1 MKTGRLSKDEW
12 AFIEFN
18 SDKMSAAQI
27 AKELD
32 RAIEPIQ
39 KHLQKLGKGKDLRKN
54 LQTQAEYD
62 LKKRPYWRELQAQF
76 SESELEILL
85 YHWKEIV
92 SQFRKDIL
100 ATEELQIIDVVK
112 LEVLMNRALREQQ
125 YSKNKIAEFDEMIE
139 FEKRKATEDQAREF
153 IFGLERQ
160 IATLRA
166 AKESLSRE
174 YKDLQTKKSAM
185 YRDLKATREQRIA
198 KLEDNKETF
207 SGLVQ
212 KLVRDPDFV
221 EEQNLYMEKM
231 RLAVMKE
238 QERLSDYHEYE
249 DGTGDQPFLTPETIL
264 DESNENVET
273 RQSRTS
279 PPKYLIEL
287 TKDELQRLFQDDTR
301 EELVKEII
309 KMKEKI
315 VPYPE

>member
-32 RAIEPIQ
+32 RAIEPVQ

-125 YSKNKIAEFDEMIE
+125 YSMNKIAEFDEMIE
-139 FEKRKATEDQAREF
+139 FEKRKATEDQDREF

-249 DGTGDQPFLTPETIL
+249 DGTVDQPFLTPETIL
-264 DESNENVET
+264 DESNENARNPSV
-273 RQSRTS
+273 
-279 PPKYLIEL
+279 
-287 TKDELQRLFQDDTR
+287 
-301 EELVKEII
+301 
-309 KMKEKI
+309 
-315 VPYPE
+315 

>member
-32 RAIEPIQ
+32 RAIEPVQ
-39 KHLQKLGKGKDLRKN
+39 KHLEKLGKGKDLRKN

-125 YSKNKIAEFDEMIE
+125 YSMNKIAEFDEMIE
-139 FEKRKATEDQAREF
+139 FEKRKATEDQDREF

-249 DGTGDQPFLTPETIL
+249 DGTVDQPFLTPETIL
-264 DESNENVET
+264 DESNENA
-273 RQSRTS
+273 RNTS
-279 PPKYLIEL
+279 
-287 TKDELQRLFQDDTR
+287 
-301 EELVKEII
+301 V
-309 KMKEKI
+309 
-315 VPYPE
+315 

>member
-39 KHLQKLGKGKDLRKN
+39 KHLEKLGKGKDLRKN

-125 YSKNKIAEFDEMIE
+125 YSMNKIAEFDEMIE
-139 FEKRKATEDQAREF
+139 FEKRKATEDQDREF

-249 DGTGDQPFLTPETIL
+249 DGTVDQPFLTPETIL
-264 DESNENVET
+264 DESNENARNPSV
-273 RQSRTS
+273 
-279 PPKYLIEL
+279 
-287 TKDELQRLFQDDTR
+287 
-301 EELVKEII
+301 
-309 KMKEKI
+309 
-315 VPYPE
+315 

>member
-18 SDKMSAAQI
+18 ADKKSADQI
-27 AKELD
+27 AKELG

-39 KHLQKLGKGKDLRKN
+39 KHLQRLGKGRDLRKN
-54 LQTQAEYD
+54 LQTQAESD

-76 SESELEILL
+76 SEPELEILL

-100 ATEELQIIDVVK
+100 ATEELQIIDVIR

-125 YSKNKIAEFDEMIE
+125 YSMTKIGEFEEMIE
-139 FEKRKATEDQAREF
+139 FEKRKATEDQDRECV
-153 IFGLERQ
+153 FGLERQ

-185 YRDLKATREQRIA
+185 YRDLKGTREQRIA

-207 SGLVQ
+207 SGLIQ
-212 KLVRDPDFV
+212 KLLRDPDFV

-231 RLAVMKE
+231 RLSVIQE
-238 QERLSDYHEYE
+238 GERLSDYHQYE
-249 DGTGDQPFLTPETIL
+249 DGTVDQPFLTPETIL
-264 DESNENVET
+264 DESNENA
-273 RQSRTS
+273 RNS
-279 PPKYLIEL
+279 P
-287 TKDELQRLFQDDTR
+287 
-301 EELVKEII
+301 V
-309 KMKEKI
+309 
-315 VPYPE
+315 

>member
-1 MKTGRLSKDEW
+1 MKTGRLSKDDW

-18 SDKMSAAQI
+18 ADKMSASQI

-32 RAIEPIQ
+32 RAIEPVQ

-76 SESELEILL
+76 SESELELLL

-92 SQFRKDIL
+92 AQFRKDIL

-112 LEVLMNRALREQQ
+112 LEALMNRALREQQ
-125 YSKNKIAEFDEMIE
+125 YSMTKIGEFGEMIE
-139 FEKRKATEDQAREF
+139 FEKRKSTEDQDREF
-153 IFGLERQ
+153 VFGLERQ

-212 KLVRDPDFV
+212 KLVRDPEFV

-231 RLAVMKE
+231 RLAVIKE
-238 QERLSDYHEYE
+238 KERLSDYYEYD
-249 DGTGDQPFLTPETIL
+249 DGTVDQPFLTPETIL
-264 DESNENVET
+264 DESE
-273 RQSRTS
+273 R
-279 PPKYLIEL
+279 
-287 TKDELQRLFQDDTR
+287 
-301 EELVKEII
+301 
-309 KMKEKI
+309 
-315 VPYPE
+315 

>member
-125 YSKNKIAEFDEMIE
+125 YSMNKIAEFDEMIE
-139 FEKRKATEDQAREF
+139 FEKRKATEDQDREF

-249 DGTGDQPFLTPETIL
+249 DGTVDQPFLTPETIL
-264 DESNENVET
+264 DESNENARDPSV
-273 RQSRTS
+273 
-279 PPKYLIEL
+279 
-287 TKDELQRLFQDDTR
+287 
-301 EELVKEII
+301 
-309 KMKEKI
+309 
-315 VPYPE
+315 

>member
-39 KHLQKLGKGKDLRKN
+39 KHLEKLGKGKDLRKN

-125 YSKNKIAEFDEMIE
+125 YSMNKIAEFDEMIE
-139 FEKRKATEDQAREF
+139 FEKRKAAEDQDREF

-249 DGTGDQPFLTPETIL
+249 DGTVDQPFLTPETIL
-264 DESNENVET
+264 DESNENV
-273 RQSRTS
+273 RNPS
-279 PPKYLIEL
+279 
-287 TKDELQRLFQDDTR
+287 
-301 EELVKEII
+301 V
-309 KMKEKI
+309 
-315 VPYPE
+315 

>member
-100 ATEELQIIDVVK
+100 ATEELQLIDVVK

-125 YSKNKIAEFDEMIE
+125 YSMNKIAEFDEMIE
-139 FEKRKATEDQAREF
+139 FEKRKAAEDQDREF

-249 DGTGDQPFLTPETIL
+249 DGTVDQPFLTPETIL
-264 DESNENVET
+264 DESNENARNPSV
-273 RQSRTS
+273 
-279 PPKYLIEL
+279 
-287 TKDELQRLFQDDTR
+287 
-301 EELVKEII
+301 
-309 KMKEKI
+309 
-315 VPYPE
+315 

>member
-125 YSKNKIAEFDEMIE
+125 YSMNKIAEFDEMIE
-139 FEKRKATEDQAREF
+139 FENRKAAEDQDREF

-185 YRDLKATREQRIA
+185 YRDLKATREQLIA

-249 DGTGDQPFLTPETIL
+249 DGTVDQPFLTPETIL
-264 DESNENVET
+264 DESNENARNPSV
-273 RQSRTS
+273 
-279 PPKYLIEL
+279 
-287 TKDELQRLFQDDTR
+287 
-301 EELVKEII
+301 
-309 KMKEKI
+309 
-315 VPYPE
+315 

>member
-39 KHLQKLGKGKDLRKN
+39 KHLEKLGKGKDLRKN

-76 SESELEILL
+76 SEPELEILL

-125 YSKNKIAEFDEMIE
+125 YSMNKIAEFDEMIE
-139 FEKRKATEDQAREF
+139 FEKRKAAEDQDREF

-249 DGTGDQPFLTPETIL
+249 DGTVDQPFLTPETIL
-264 DESNENVET
+264 DESNENARNPSV
-273 RQSRTS
+273 
-279 PPKYLIEL
+279 
-287 TKDELQRLFQDDTR
+287 
-301 EELVKEII
+301 
-309 KMKEKI
+309 
-315 VPYPE
+315 

>member
-18 SDKMSAAQI
+18 SDKMSADQI

-125 YSKNKIAEFDEMIE
+125 YSMNKIAEFDEMIE
-139 FEKRKATEDQAREF
+139 FEKRKAAEDQDREF

-249 DGTGDQPFLTPETIL
+249 DGTVDQPFLTPETIL
-264 DESNENVET
+264 DESNENARNPSV
-273 RQSRTS
+273 
-279 PPKYLIEL
+279 
-287 TKDELQRLFQDDTR
+287 
-301 EELVKEII
+301 
-309 KMKEKI
+309 
-315 VPYPE
+315 

>member
-27 AKELD
+27 AQELD

-125 YSKNKIAEFDEMIE
+125 YSMNKIAEFDEMIE
-139 FEKRKATEDQAREF
+139 FEKRKATEDQDREF

-249 DGTGDQPFLTPETIL
+249 DGTVDQPFLTPETIL
-264 DESNENVET
+264 DESNENARNPSV
-273 RQSRTS
+273 
-279 PPKYLIEL
+279 
-287 TKDELQRLFQDDTR
+287 
-301 EELVKEII
+301 
-309 KMKEKI
+309 
-315 VPYPE
+315 